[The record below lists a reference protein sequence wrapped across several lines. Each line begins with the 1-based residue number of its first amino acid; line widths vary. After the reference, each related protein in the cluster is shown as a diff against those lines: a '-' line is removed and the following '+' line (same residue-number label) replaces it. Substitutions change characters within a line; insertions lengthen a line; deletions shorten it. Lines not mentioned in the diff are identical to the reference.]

1 MTHSPKSPG
10 TRQGEL
16 FATHD
21 MTWLM
26 LSEEQQIQAIE
37 LLSRLLLRSLTTE
50 PNDQT
55 QIELPETNNE

>member
-1 MTHSPKSPG
+1 MQHSPKSPCG
-10 TRQGEL
+10 RQGEL

-26 LSEEQQIQAIE
+26 LSDEQQIQAIE

-50 PNDQT
+50 PHCQT
-55 QIELPETNNE
+55 QIETPETNNE